1 MKDPSASLHH
11 SMIGPGFAGFCP
23 VQHDDL
29 WRRLTIVVEKLF
41 SSPAL
46 YRTLALF
53 FEFPEEPLN
62 PRLISR
68 YTGTGMKSVLREI
81 RKLEEMG
88 IIRGWPIGQYRFYLL
103 VQHHPV
109 HDGLRPLFAAISGMR
124 KLRFQDPA
132 LRMWDQEKGW

>member
-1 MKDPSASLHH
+1 
-11 SMIGPGFAGFCP
+11 MIEG
-23 VQHDDL
+23 
-29 WRRLTIVVEKLF
+29 LF

-68 YTGTGMKSVLREI
+68 YAGTNINSVVRGL

-88 IIRGWPIGQYRFYLL
+88 IIRGWPAGQYRFYLL
-103 VQHHPV
+103 DRDHPA
-109 HDGLRPLFAAISGMR
+109 HDGLRALFADTRGKR
-124 KLRFQDPA
+124 KFRFRDPA
-132 LRMWDQEKGW
+132 LRAWEDLFGGGNA

>member
-1 MKDPSASLHH
+1 
-11 SMIGPGFAGFCP
+11 
-23 VQHDDL
+23 L

-41 SSPAL
+41 SSRAL

-53 FEFPEEPLN
+53 FEYPDEPLY

-88 IIRGWPIGQYRFYLL
+88 ILRGRNAGRYRYYLL
-103 VQHHPV
+103 ERDHSA
-109 HDGLRPLFAAISGMR
+109 HDGLRSLFAATSGKR
-124 KLRFQDPA
+124 EFRFQDPA